1 MMLDLAWAEQQFAAR
16 REGHSLPQS
25 LYLEQRAFD
34 FDMEA
39 IYGQSWLMAAFE
51 CELPNPGSYL
61 AMAVGNWPIIIT
73 RSRDGEIK
81 AFHNSCR
88 HRGSILCQPGS
99 GSASRLVCPY
109 HRWTYDLNG
118 ALLAAG
124 RMPDDF
130 RREEH
135 SLKPIAIDC
144 VAGAIFICL
153 AENPPPFSDFAA
165 QFAAYAAPCN
175 FKDAKL
181 AASSVLVEYGNW
193 KLVMENARECYHCAT
208 GHPELS
214 KTFPVNMSRHFDSGE
229 HARNAAFAA
238 RMDSLG
244 LAHHA
249 IEGDCWQIARFAL
262 NDGCVS
268 ISGDGQHL
276 SKKLMCDLD
285 GGDLGS
291 MRWAI
296 DPHIFAHATA
306 DHAFVFS
313 CMPIGPAETHAVNKW
328 FVHKDAVEGVDYHL
342 DEMMDLWTR
351 TNDQDKWL
359 VENNQRGVASPAYRP
374 GPYSPDAEMLA
385 RHFTDWYCG
394 KARSY
399 IDSHDK

>member
-1 MMLDLAWAEQQFAAR
+1 MPDLAWADQQLAAR

-25 LYLEQRAFD
+25 LYLDQRAYD
-34 FDMEA
+34 FDMAA

-51 CELPNPGSYL
+51 CELPKPGSYL
-61 AMAVGNWPIIIT
+61 SMTVGNWPVVIT
-73 RSRDGEIK
+73 RNRDGEIK

-99 GSASRLVCPY
+99 GSAARLVCPY
-109 HRWTYDLNG
+109 HRWTYDLDG

-124 RMPDDF
+124 RMSDDF

-135 SLKPIAIDC
+135 GLKPIATDC
-144 VAGAIFICL
+144 SAGVIFICL
-153 AENPPPFSDFAA
+153 AESPPSFADFAT
-165 QFAAYAAPCN
+165 QFAVYAAPHN

-181 AASSVLVEYGNW
+181 AASSVLVEYANW

-214 KTFPVNMSRHFDSGE
+214 KSFPVNMSRHFDSGE
-229 HARNAAFAA
+229 DARNAAFAA
-238 RMDSLG
+238 RMDDLG
-244 LAHHA
+244 LAHTA
-249 IEGDCWQIARFAL
+249 IEGDCWQMARFAL
-262 NDGCVS
+262 NEGSVS

-296 DPHIFAHATA
+296 DPHLFAHSTA

-313 CMPIGPAETHAVNKW
+313 CMPVGPAETHAFNKW

-342 DEMMDLWTR
+342 DELMNLWTR

-359 VENNQRGVASPAYRP
+359 AENNHRGVTSPAYTP

-385 RHFTDWYCG
+385 RHFTDWYCDKG
-394 KARSY
+394 RAY
-399 IDSHDK
+399 IASHDQ

>member
-1 MMLDLAWAEQQFAAR
+1 MLDLAWADKQFSIR
-16 REGHSLPQS
+16 REGYSLPQS
-25 LYLEQRAFD
+25 LYLEKRAYD
-34 FDMEA
+34 FDMAA
-39 IYGQSWLMAAFE
+39 IFGQSWLMAAFE
-51 CELPNPGSYL
+51 CELANPGSYL
-61 AMAVGNWPIIIT
+61 ATSVGNWPVIIT
-73 RSRDGEIK
+73 RNRDGEIK

-88 HRGSILCQPGS
+88 HRGSILCQPGG
-99 GSASRLVCPY
+99 GSAARLVCPY

-135 SLKPIAIDC
+135 GLKQIATDC
-144 VAGAIFICL
+144 VAGVIFICL
-153 AENPPPFSDFAA
+153 AESPKQYDDFAK
-165 QFAAYAAPCN
+165 QFAVYAAPHN
-175 FKDAKL
+175 FQDAKL
-181 AASSVLVEYGNW
+181 AASSVLVEYANW

-229 HARNAAFAA
+229 DARNAAFAA
-238 RMDSLG
+238 RMDGLG
-244 LAHHA
+244 LAQAA

-262 NDGCVS
+262 NEGCVS
-268 ISGDGQHL
+268 ISDDGQHL
-276 SKKLMCDLD
+276 SKKLMCDVD

-296 DPHIFAHATA
+296 DPHLFAHSTA

-328 FVHKDAVEGVDYHL
+328 FVHKDAVEGVDYHT
-342 DEMMDLWTR
+342 DELMDLWTR

-359 VENNQRGVASPAYRP
+359 AENNHRGVTSPAYTP
-374 GPYSPDAEMLA
+374 GPYSHEAEMLA
-385 RHFTDWYCG
+385 RHFTDWYCD
-394 KARSY
+394 KARAY
-399 IDSHDK
+399 IASHDE

>member
-1 MMLDLAWAEQQFAAR
+1 MLDLAWADRQFATR

-25 LYLEQRAFD
+25 LYLDQRAYD
-34 FDMEA
+34 FDMAA

-51 CELPNPGSYL
+51 CELPGPGSYL
-61 AMAVGNWPIIIT
+61 AMSVGNWPVIIT
-73 RSRDGEIK
+73 RNRDGEIK
-81 AFHNSCR
+81 AFHNTCR
-88 HRGSILCQPGS
+88 HRGSILCQPG
-99 GSASRLVCPY
+99 GGLAARLVCPY

-135 SLKPIAIDC
+135 GLKPIATDC
-144 VAGAIFICL
+144 VAGVIFICL
-153 AENPPPFSDFAA
+153 AESPPPFGDFAK
-165 QFAAYAAPCN
+165 QFAVYAAPHN

-181 AASSVLVEYGNW
+181 AASSVLVEYANW

-214 KTFPVNMSRHFDSGE
+214 RTFPVNMSRHFDSGE
-229 HARNAAFAA
+229 DARNAAFAA
-238 RMDSLG
+238 RMDGLG
-244 LAHHA
+244 LAQAA
-249 IEGDCWQIARFAL
+249 IEGDCWQVARFAL
-262 NDGCVS
+262 NEGCVS
-268 ISGDGQHL
+268 ISQDGQHL

-296 DPHIFAHATA
+296 DPHLFAHSTA

-328 FVHKDAVEGVDYHL
+328 FVHKDAVEGVDYQI
-342 DEMMDLWTR
+342 DELMDLWTR

-359 VENNQRGVASPAYRP
+359 AENNHRGVTSPAYTP
-374 GPYSPDAEMLA
+374 GPYSQEAEMLA
-385 RHFTDWYCG
+385 RHFTDWYCD
-394 KARSY
+394 KARAY
-399 IDSHDK
+399 IASHDK